1 MAESA
6 SGATRAAEVLPDMSL
21 GAILRRVRDMVL
33 LWVLFGG
40 ICGACSPP
48 ARTGNLIGVVSGV
61 IAGMI
66 VLPFLGACL
75 GLAGAR
81 LRPTLVGGCFGGL
94 LSLLLAKLAGTPSP
108 LYMAS
113 FGLIL
118 GGLAG
123 GTIGLMLWWLHF
135 VARALG
141 FSLRSR

>member
-1 MAESA
+1 
-6 SGATRAAEVLPDMSL
+6 MSL

-40 ICGACSPP
+40 VCGACSPA
-48 ARTGNLIGVVSGV
+48 ARNGNLIGVVSGV

-66 VLPFLGACL
+66 VLSFLGAGL
-75 GLAGAR
+75 GLVGAR

-94 LSLLLAKLAGTPSP
+94 LSLLLGHVAGTPSP
-108 LYMAS
+108 LYLAS

-123 GTIGLMLWWLHF
+123 GTIGLMIWWLNF

-141 FSLRSR
+141 FSLRTR